1 MDNTCITNGQPW
13 TVPGLG
19 MKFVYV
25 APGSFLMMADGGKPA
40 YNVTISK
47 EYWIG
52 KYDVTQDEYQY
63 IMGKNPSSSKGN
75 KKPVELVSWYDA
87 MSFCQLLTERERVAG
102 RLLSGYEYRLP
113 TEAEWEFAARG
124 GIASKGYKY
133 SGGDDLGSVA
143 WNDLDMTYDVGMK
156 APNELGIYDMS
167 GNVWEWCLDDWD
179 DNCYGP
185 PADGSRQ
192 GDGTGENRVMRGGSG
207 TEVTY
212 RFLNWP
218 DESDLDVGFRVVYA
232 VCSK

>member
-1 MDNTCITNGQPW
+1 MEGKTPAYYTSDSRAMIYKSGQPD
-13 TVPGLG
+13 L
-19 MKFVYV
+19 
-25 APGSFLMMADGGKPA
+25 
-40 YNVTISK
+40 TIGCVN
-47 EYWIG
+47 W
-52 KYDVTQDEYQY
+52 
-63 IMGKNPSSSKGN
+63 N
-75 KKPVELVSWYDA
+75 
-87 MSFCQLLTERERVAG
+87 
-102 RLLSGYEYRLP
+102 SGYRLP

-207 TEVTY
+207 AEVTY

-218 DESDLDVGFRVVYA
+218 DESALDVGFRVVYA